1 MGGRDKDGEGER
13 DIEGARGREKVL
25 SLHTNLATSL
35 TLMLHIQL
43 QLKHISQSLPTHQLI
58 Q

>member
-1 MGGRDKDGEGER
+1 MGGRDKGGEGER
-13 DIEGARGREKVL
+13 DIEGARGREKAL

-43 QLKHISQSLPTHQLI
+43 QLKHIPQSLPTHQLI